1 MRNRSMVAI
10 GVVVLLGFVFAACGT
25 QTVSAPPAASGP
37 TAEPAQPSNP
47 GGPGAA
53 ISLTGDPKAGAV
65 VFTTNCQTCHGDQG
79 KGGVSNPGSTDGTI
93 PALNPIDATLVNTDP
108 KVYATNLDLF
118 LQHGSTPAGDKPAKE
133 MAPWGDSGTLTQQ
146 QIADVIAYV
155 MSLNPAK

>member
-1 MRNRSMVAI
+1 MRNRSMAVIAAGLMFGLI
-10 GVVVLLGFVFAACGT
+10 LTACGT
-25 QTVSAPPAASGP
+25 QSVPAASVASGP
-37 TAEPAQPSNP
+37 TAEPARPSNP

-93 PALNPIDATLVNTDP
+93 PALNPIDETLISRDQ

-118 LQHGSTPAGDKPAKE
+118 IQHGSTPAGDKPAKA

>member
-1 MRNRSMVAI
+1 MQNRSLVAS
-10 GVVVLLGFVFAACGT
+10 GFVVLFGLMFAACGT
-25 QTVSAPPAASGP
+25 QPAPVASVASGP
-37 TAEPAQPSNP
+37 TAEPARPSNP

-65 VFTTNCQTCHGDQG
+65 IFTTNCQTCHGDQG
-79 KGGVSNPGSTDGTI
+79 KGGVINTGSTDGTI
-93 PALNPIDATLVNTDP
+93 PPLNPIDASLVSADP

-118 LQHGSTPAGDKPAKE
+118 LQHGSTPAGDKPAKQ

-155 MSLNPAK
+155 MSLNPVK

>member
-1 MRNRSMVAI
+1 V
-10 GVVVLLGFVFAACGT
+10 
-25 QTVSAPPAASGP
+25 
-37 TAEPAQPSNP
+37 
-47 GGPGAA
+47 
-53 ISLTGDPKAGAV
+53 
-65 VFTTNCQTCHGDQG
+65 TCHGDQG

-118 LQHGSTPAGDKPAKE
+118 LQHGSTPAGDKPAKQ
-133 MAPWGDSGTLTQQ
+133 MAAWGDSGTLTQQ